1 MKNEAQLYAMLVAL
15 GITKVVVSFEGS
27 GDSGAIDDIQT
38 TPTVDLEAHS
48 ILIAVRDGGKH
59 FVNGKW
65 VSPPLE
71 EKEVK
76 LETAIT
82 TIVYDWLENTGVDWY
97 NNDGGFGT
105 WIWRA
110 PDTVTVEINV
120 RETTYTCEHL
130 ETTSL
135 LGDRK

>member
-1 MKNEAQLYAMLVAL
+1 MKNEAQLYAMLTAL
-15 GITKVVVSFEGS
+15 GITKVVVTFEGY
-27 GDSGAIDDIQT
+27 GDSGSIDDIQT

-48 ILIAVRDGGKH
+48 VLIAVSDGGKS
-59 FVNGKW
+59 FVNGEW

-76 LETAIT
+76 LDTAIT
-82 TIVYDWLENTGVDWY
+82 TIVYDWLESTGVDWY

-105 WIWRA
+105 WTWKA
-110 PDTVTVEINV
+110 PDTVTFEINV
-120 RETTYTCEHL
+120 LETTHNCAHL

-135 LGDRK
+135 LGDRE

>member
-1 MKNEAQLYAMLVAL
+1 MKNEAQLYAMLIAL
-15 GITKVVVSFEGS
+15 GITKVAVSFEGY
-27 GDSGAIDDIQT
+27 GDSGSIDNIET
-38 TPTVDLEAHS
+38 TPTVDLNAHS
-48 ILIAVRDGGKH
+48 ILIAVRDGGTH

-82 TIVYDWLENTGVDWY
+82 TIVYDQLESTGVDWY

-105 WIWRA
+105 WIWKA
-110 PDTVTVEINV
+110 PDTVKFEVNV
-120 RETTYTCEHL
+120 RETVHTRIHL

-135 LGDRK
+135 LGDRE

>member
-15 GITKVVVSFEGS
+15 GITEVVVYFEGS
-27 GDSGAIDDIQT
+27 GDSGSIDNIRT
-38 TPTVDLEAHS
+38 TPIVDLKAHS
-48 ILIAVRDGGKH
+48 ILIAVRDGGKN
-59 FVNGKW
+59 FVNGEW

-71 EKEVK
+71 EREVK

-82 TIVYDWLENTGVDWY
+82 TIVYDWLESTGVDWY
-97 NNDGGFGT
+97 NEDGGFGT
-105 WIWRA
+105 WIWNA
-110 PDTVTVEINV
+110 PDTITFEINV
-120 RETTYTCEHL
+120 RETTYACEYL

>member
-15 GITKVVVSFEGS
+15 GITEVVVSFEGS
-27 GDSGAIDDIQT
+27 DDNGSIGSINT

-59 FVNGKW
+59 FVNGEC

-76 LETAIT
+76 LATAIT
-82 TIVYDWLENTGVDWY
+82 AIVCDWLENTGVDWY
-97 NNDGGFGT
+97 SNDGGFGT
-105 WIWRA
+105 WIWKA
-110 PDTVTVEINV
+110 PDTVTFEINV
-120 RETTYTCEHL
+120 REYTHTCEHL

>member
-1 MKNEAQLYAMLVAL
+1 MKNEAQLYAMLIAL
-15 GITKVVVSFEGS
+15 GITEVAVYFEGY
-27 GDSGAIDDIQT
+27 GDSGSIDSINT
-38 TPTVDLEAHS
+38 APTVDLEAHS

-59 FVNGKW
+59 FVNGEW

-82 TIVYDWLENTGVDWY
+82 TIVYDWLESTGIDWY
-97 NNDGGFGT
+97 NNGGGFGT
-105 WIWRA
+105 WIWKA
-110 PDTVTVEINV
+110 PDTITFEVNV
-120 RETTYTCEHL
+120 RETNYTCKHL

-135 LGDRK
+135 LVDRK

>member
-15 GITKVVVSFEGS
+15 GITEVAVHFEGS
-27 GDSGAIDDIQT
+27 GDNGSIDSIYT
-38 TPTVDLEAHS
+38 TPTVALGAHS
-48 ILIAVRDGGKH
+48 ILIAVRDGYKK
-59 FVNGKW
+59 FVNGEW

-76 LETAIT
+76 LETAIRAV
-82 TIVYDWLENTGVDWY
+82 VYDWLENTGVDWY

-110 PDTVTVEINV
+110 PDTVTFEVNV
-120 RETTYTCEHL
+120 RETTYACKHL

-135 LGDRK
+135 LVDRK